1 MGKVMGP
8 YDISTWLT
16 MGMLKRDIDYMKS
29 KSETKYKL
37 AIKAQKETY
46 EHMKEVA

>member
-1 MGKVMGP
+1 MSNVMGP
-8 YDISTWLT
+8 YDTATWLT
-16 MGMLKRDIDYMKS
+16 MGMLKRDIDYMSK

>member
-1 MGKVMGP
+1 
-8 YDISTWLT
+8 
-16 MGMLKRDIDYMKS
+16 MGMLKRDIDYMKE
-29 KSETKYKL
+29 KSATKYAL